1 MVISARNHHF
11 FLFFP
16 QVQAMKQQPDTSP
29 KLIDPRTSS
38 ISEFDIP
45 DCLKEAWRQF
55 DIALKNPNDRKLLP
69 W

>member
-1 MVISARNHHF
+1 
-11 FLFFP
+11 
-16 QVQAMKQQPDTSP
+16 MKQQPDTSP
-29 KLIDPRTSS
+29 KLLDPRTSS

-45 DCLKEAWRQF
+45 DCLKEAWRKF